1 MAHRPARLHALR
13 RLLPSPGRTGN
24 EMTRFFETVNPSY
37 ATGSIKKHI
46 VTAVAGTGASF
57 LAVFLLDILSVVY
70 ISLLQDEKALAAFG
84 VVKPFTFLIST
95 LLSAFNVA
103 CGALLSRFIEYESR
117 HAAAG
122 FIRCLFPVALLSI
135 GVVVLLELAGFSM
148 IARWLGL
155 QGEIKTIAHGYIFI
169 VAPAMIMMAAAH
181 LSIQVM
187 RTYGKVR
194 VSMWMTLGSTGLFAV
209 IAPFFM
215 FVLDLGL
222 TGTAMAYAC
231 TAVVTGAI
239 CWSRLNAQPGM
250 PGITIDAPI
259 LLSIRRYGPM
269 LLRLTFPAWLA
280 NLATFVS
287 LAYLL
292 ATLVPFGASALAAMT
307 IIDRFIQ
314 TVYCFFFAIPYAL
327 TPILGQNMGAGNTV
341 RARDAIDYARR
352 LVLIYGALVWFASLC
367 MGTTL
372 ARVTGLS
379 AEGSSMIVH
388 VFIFAG
394 PLWILIGRELV
405 AVAVFVSF
413 KATWYV
419 PVFAWL
425 RATIGTVPFVW
436 LGASLYGSAGAFIAM
451 LVGNASIAIIA
462 SIISQRVSVK
472 WQAEMQ
478 NIKK

>member
-1 MAHRPARLHALR
+1 
-13 RLLPSPGRTGN
+13 
-24 EMTRFFETVNPSY
+24 MTRFFETVNPSY

-70 ISLLQDEKALAAFG
+70 ISLLHDENALAAFG

-95 LLSAFNVA
+95 LLGAFNVA

-117 HAAAG
+117 HTAAG

-155 QGEIKTIAHGYIFI
+155 QGEIKTIAHEYIFI
-169 VAPAMIMMAAAH
+169 VAPAMIVMAVAH

-187 RTYGKVR
+187 RTYGQVK

-209 IAPFFM
+209 IAPLLM

-222 TGTAMAYAC
+222 TGTAIAYAV
-231 TAVVTGAI
+231 TAVVTGVI
-239 CWSRLNAQPGM
+239 CWRRLIAQPGM
-250 PGITIDAPI
+250 LGITVAAPI
-259 LLSIRRYGPM
+259 ILSIRSYAPM

-327 TPILGQNMGAGNTV
+327 PPIIGQNMGAGNAV
-341 RARDAIDYARR
+341 RVGDAIDYARR
-352 LVLIYGALVWFASLC
+352 LVLIYGTLVWFASL
-367 MGTTL
+367 GLGSTL
-372 ARVTGLS
+372 ASIAGLS
-379 AEGSSMIVH
+379 IEGSSMVVH

-413 KATWYV
+413 KTAWYV
-419 PVFAWL
+419 PAFALL

-436 LGASLYGSAGAFIAM
+436 LGSSLYGSAGAFIAM
-451 LVGNASIAIIA
+451 LVGNACVAIIT
-462 SIISQRVSVK
+462 SIISQRVNLK
-472 WQAEMQ
+472 WQAKML

>member
-1 MAHRPARLHALR
+1 
-13 RLLPSPGRTGN
+13 
-24 EMTRFFETVNPSY
+24 MTSLFETVNPSY

-57 LAVFLLDILSVVY
+57 LAIFLLDILSVVY
-70 ISLLQDEKALAAFG
+70 ISLLHDEQALAAFG

-103 CGALLSRFIEYESR
+103 CGALLSRFIEYERR

-122 FIRCLFPVALLSI
+122 FIRCLFLVALSSI
-135 GVVVLLELAGFSM
+135 GIVVLLELAGFSM
-148 IARWLGL
+148 IAQWLGL
-155 QGEIKTIAHGYIFI
+155 QGEIKTIAHDYIFI
-169 VAPAMIMMAAAH
+169 VAPAMIVMAAAH

-187 RTYGKVR
+187 RTYGMVK

-209 IAPFFM
+209 IAPLCM

-222 TGTAMAYAC
+222 TGTAIAYAV

-239 CWSRLNAQPGM
+239 CFSRLIAQPGM
-250 PGITIDAPI
+250 PGITVAAPMI
-259 LLSIRRYGPM
+259 LSIRSYAPM

-292 ATLVPFGASALAAMT
+292 ATLVPYGASALAAMT

-327 TPILGQNMGAGNTV
+327 TPIIGQNMGAGNAV
-341 RARDAIDYARR
+341 RVRDAIDYARR
-352 LVLIYGALVWFASLC
+352 LVLIYGALVWLASL
-367 MGTTL
+367 GLGSTV
-372 ARVTGLS
+372 ARVAGLS
-379 AEGSSMIVH
+379 AEGSSMLVH

-413 KATWYV
+413 KTAWYV
-419 PVFAWL
+419 PAFAWL

-436 LGASLYGSAGAFIAM
+436 LGSSLYGSSGAFIAM
-451 LVGNASIAIIA
+451 LMGNAGVAIIA
-462 SIISQRVSVK
+462 SIISQRVSLK
-472 WQAEMQ
+472 WQAKML